1 MKPVIAIV
9 GKTNV
14 GKSTLF
20 NLLNKTNKSIVGNTS
35 GLTRDRKY
43 GTIKIKEKRI
53 ILIDTI
59 GIDYSDKRFLKKTN
73 QQLNIAIKESNIIMF
88 ILDARTSIIEKEKT
102 FFQKLRKLNKDIF
115 LIINKIDKIK
125 NKNINNEFFDLGNN
139 NIFFI
144 SSTQNKGIEKILKK
158 IKNYKFKDEKK
169 KIEFKKEIKVSIIGV
184 PNVGKST
191 LINCI
196 IKDKNRLIHSKIPGS
211 TIDNNEIKYYI
222 KNNKYILIDTA
233 GIKRKSKIKNELE
246 KKSIKKTIYSIKI
259 SSLSV
264 ILIDATKE
272 ITKQEIKIINLVLNL
287 NKGLII
293 LINKCDKIKEKEKE
307 KIKEKLKSRINF
319 LKFIKILYIS
329 AKENTG
335 VKSIFKY
342 INKIYE
348 LIEMKISPNKITKI
362 IKKATTEHKPPIN
375 NGKKTKLKFA
385 HQSISNR
392 SIIVIHGSNIKNL
405 NNSYKRYLE
414 NYLQKELKIFGLQ
427 IFLKFKE
434 QKDYSKS
441 KK

>member
-1 MKPVIAIV
+1 MKPIIAIV

-20 NLLNKTNKSIVGNTS
+20 NLLNKTDKSIVGNTR

-59 GIDYSDKRFLKKTN
+59 GIDFSDKRFLKETN
-73 QQLNIAIKESNIIMF
+73 QQLNLAIKESNIIMF
-88 ILDARTSIIEKEKT
+88 VLDARKNITEKEKT
-102 FFQKLRKLNKDIF
+102 FLQKLRKLNKNIF

-125 NKNINNEFFDLGNN
+125 KENINNEFFDLGNS

-144 SSTQNKGIEKILKK
+144 SSTQNKGIDKIFKK
-158 IKNYKFKDEKK
+158 IKNYKFKQENK
-169 KIEFKKEIKVSIIGV
+169 KIEFKKEIKVAIIGV

-196 IKDKNRLIHSKIPGS
+196 IKDENRLIHSKIPGS
-211 TIDNNEIKYYI
+211 TVDNNEIKYYT

-246 KKSIKKTIYSIKI
+246 KKSIKKTIYSIKK
-259 SSLSV
+259 SNLSI

-272 ITKQEIKIINLVLNL
+272 ITKQEIKIINLVLSL

-307 KIKEKLKSRINF
+307 KIKEKLKNRINF

-329 AKENTG
+329 AKENIG
-335 VKSIFKY
+335 INNIFKY

-348 LIEMKISPNKITKI
+348 LIKMKISPNKITKI

-375 NGKKTKLKFA
+375 SGKKTKLKFA

-392 SIIVIHGSNIKNL
+392 SIIIIHGRNIKNL

-414 NYLQKELKIFGLQ
+414 SYLKKELAIFGLQ

-434 QKDYSKS
+434 QKD
-441 KK
+441 

>member
-1 MKPVIAIV
+1 MKPIIAIV

-20 NLLNKTNKSIVGNTS
+20 NLLNKTDKSIVGNTR

-59 GIDYSDKRFLKKTN
+59 GIDFSDKRFLKETN
-73 QQLNIAIKESNIIMF
+73 KQLNLAIKESNIIMF
-88 ILDARTSIIEKEKT
+88 VLDARTNITEKEKT
-102 FFQKLRKLNKDIF
+102 FLQKLRKLNKNIF

-125 NKNINNEFFDLGNN
+125 KENINNEFFDLGNS

-144 SSTQNKGIEKILKK
+144 SSTQNKGIDKIFKK
-158 IKNYKFKDEKK
+158 IKNYKFKQENK
-169 KIEFKKEIKVSIIGV
+169 KIEFKKEIKVAIIGI

-196 IKDKNRLIHSKIPGS
+196 IKDENRLIHSKIPGS
-211 TIDNNEIKYYI
+211 TVDNNEIKYYT

-246 KKSIKKTIYSIKI
+246 KKSIKKTIYSIKK
-259 SSLSV
+259 SNLSI

-272 ITKQEIKIINLVLNL
+272 ITKQEIKIINLVLSL

-307 KIKEKLKSRINF
+307 KIKEKLKNRINF

-329 AKENTG
+329 AKENIG
-335 VKSIFKY
+335 INNIFKY

-348 LIEMKISPNKITKI
+348 LINMKISPNKITKI

-375 NGKKTKLKFA
+375 SGKKTKLKFA

-392 SIIVIHGSNIKNL
+392 SIIIIHGRNIKNL

-414 NYLQKELKIFGLQ
+414 SYLQKELAIFGLQ

-434 QKDYSKS
+434 QKD
-441 KK
+441 